1 MRIFLLNRV
10 GLLSLGLVVPWLGA
24 CASGGAGG
32 APTAAPAAASTEAA
46 GSADASSAAD
56 ESAEAG
62 TAADLPPTPLTP
74 AQRAALKVESVE
86 VRPAEMALEVGETLQ
101 PEVVAL
107 DSEGLEVDGVQL
119 RRFVRGRAAVYDPDS
134 GEIEAVEPGEATLLA
149 GLVKPA
155 AEGGSPEMLFA
166 RARIVVRPLPVARLE
181 LDGPAGPLY
190 SGTRVRLGVAA
201 FSEMI
206 KENGDDEARVTV
218 FERKRFDVA
227 WSSSDP
233 SVAEVTR
240 NGFVLAKRPGPATL
254 TATSEGVNASTEVVV
269 VENPVRDLTVE
280 PALEEVQVGDVTRF
294 SVAAL
299 DSRGRP
305 VSNVPVE
312 WTAAGLSGQPV
323 ESALMLEDGTFVA
336 SMAGMYRVTATIGEM
351 VAVAEV
357 SSRARP
363 GRRSVE
369 KVAHA
374 PLPEHSTS
382 DLWVFEGADGRD
394 YAYTGTHAAGK
405 GGNVLYAW
413 DVTDPSSPLLTDS
426 VLVDARVV
434 NDVKVNADA
443 TLAVMTREGAS
454 NRQNG
459 IVVLN
464 IEDPAHPTILSS
476 YTKDLTAGIHN
487 TWIEGD
493 LVYAINDGTRA
504 VHIIDISH
512 PALPEE
518 VGRWELEREGK
529 YLHDVMIKDGLAY
542 LSYWNDGL
550 IILDVG
556 AGIKGGS
563 PRDPRFVSQ
572 YKYRSRQGS
581 EEYGNTHH
589 AIRYK
594 NYVFVGDEIF
604 GCEECVNGPRGY
616 VHVIDVTDIE
626 RPAEVAR
633 YQVPEAGSHNLWV
646 EDDKLYVAFYQG
658 GLRVVDVSGELRG
671 DLYRQGR
678 ELGWFMTESK
688 DGFQPHSTMAWGPQP
703 YKGNIFVADM
713 NSGLWILELKEP
725 E

>member
-1 MRIFLLNRV
+1 VRIFRLNRV
-10 GLLSLGLVVPWLGA
+10 VLLSLGLVAPWLAG
-24 CASGGAGG
+24 CASSGTGG
-32 APTAAPAAASTEAA
+32 APAAAPAAAPTEAA
-46 GSADASSAAD
+46 GSA
-56 ESAEAG
+56 AEAE
-62 TAADLPPTPLTP
+62 LPPKPLTP
-74 AQRAALKVESVE
+74 TQRAALKVESVE
-86 VRPAEMALEVGETLQ
+86 VRPAEMALEVGETLR

-107 DSEGLEVDGVQL
+107 DSEGRVVDGVQL
-119 RRFVRGRAAVYDPDS
+119 RRFVQGRAAVYDPDS

-149 GLVKPA
+149 GLVKSA

-181 LDGPAGPLY
+181 LDVPAGPLY
-190 SGTRVRLGVAA
+190 SGTRVRAEVAA
-201 FSEMI
+201 FSEI
-206 KENGDDEARVTV
+206 VKENGDDGASVIV

-233 SVAEVTR
+233 SVAEVTP
-240 NGFVLAKRPGPATL
+240 NGFVLAMRPGPATL
-254 TATSEGVNASTEVVV
+254 TATSEGVNASAEVVV

-280 PALEEVQVGDVTRF
+280 PALEEVQVGDVTHF

-305 VSNVPVE
+305 VPNVPVE

-323 ESALMLEDGTFVA
+323 ESALILEDGTFVA
-336 SMAGMYRVTATIGEM
+336 SMAGLYRVTATIGDM
-351 VAVAEV
+351 SAVAEV
-357 SSRARP
+357 SSRPRP
-363 GRRSVE
+363 GRRGLE

-374 PLPEHSTS
+374 PVPEHSTS

-405 GGNVLYAW
+405 GGNVMYAW
-413 DVTDPSSPLLTDS
+413 DVTDPASPVLTDS

-434 NDVKVNADA
+434 NDIKVNADA
-443 TLAVMTREGAS
+443 TVAVITREGAS

-459 IVVLN
+459 IIVLD

-504 VHIIDISH
+504 VHIIDISN

-563 PRDPRFVSQ
+563 PRDPKFVSQ

-594 NYVFVGDEIF
+594 NYVFLGDEIF

-626 RPAEVAR
+626 RPVEVAR
-633 YQVPEAGSHNLWV
+633 YQVPEAGTHNLWV
-646 EDDKLYVAFYQG
+646 EDDKLYVAYYQG

-703 YKGNIFVADM
+703 YKGKIFVADM
-713 NSGLWILELKEP
+713 NSGLWVLELEEP